1 MKMENEILS
10 KYTKTIMSEMKAGNK
25 ERANVFKLIKAK
37 MIEFVTRSDKPVLDA
52 KAEIVILNKMVKER
66 KDTATEYSKAGR
78 QELANQEL
86 FEANVISELLPKAAS
101 EEDIKNAISEYIT
114 SNGPCTMK
122 QMGAIIKYVK
132 SKFDNVD
139 GALTSKLVKES
150 LS

>member
-1 MKMENEILS
+1 MENEIIS
-10 KYTKTIMSEMKAGNK
+10 KYTKMVMGEMKAGNK
-25 ERANVFKLIKAK
+25 ERANVFKRIKAK
-37 MIEFVTRSDKPVLDA
+37 MMEFVTRADKPVLDT
-52 KAEIVILNKMVKER
+52 KAEITILNKMVKER

-101 EEDIKNAISEYIT
+101 DEDIKNAISEYIT

>member
-1 MKMENEILS
+1 MENEIIS
-10 KYTKTIMSEMKAGNK
+10 KYTKSIMIEMKAGNK

-37 MIEFVTRSDKPVLDA
+37 MMEFVTRSDKPVLDT
-52 KAEIVILNKMVKER
+52 KAEITILNKMLKER
-66 KDTATEYSKAGR
+66 NDTAAEYFKAGR

-86 FEANVISELLPKAAS
+86 FEANIISELLPKAAS
-101 EEDIKNAISEYIT
+101 EEEIKNAISEYIT
-114 SNGPCTMK
+114 SNGPCTIK

-150 LS
+150 LN

>member
-1 MKMENEILS
+1 MG
-10 KYTKTIMSEMKAGNK
+10 EMKAGNK

-37 MIEFVTRSDKPVLDA
+37 MMEFVTRADKPVLDT
-52 KAEIVILNKMVKER
+52 KAEIVILNKMMKER

-101 EEDIKNAISEYIT
+101 EEDIKNAISEYIA
-114 SNGPCTMK
+114 SNGPCTIK

-150 LS
+150 LI

>member
-1 MKMENEILS
+1 MENEIIS
-10 KYTKTIMSEMKAGNK
+10 KYTKTIMGEMKAGNK

-37 MIEFVTRSDKPVLDA
+37 MMEFVTRSDKPVLDV
-52 KAEIVILNKMVKER
+52 KAEITILNKMVKER

-101 EEDIKNAISEYIT
+101 EEDIKKAISEYIS
-114 SNGPCTMK
+114 SNGPCTIK
-122 QMGAIIKYVK
+122 QMGAIIKHVK
-132 SKFDNVD
+132 SNFDNVD

>member
-1 MKMENEILS
+1 MENEILS
-10 KYTKTIMSEMKAGNK
+10 KYTKIVMGEMKAGNK

-37 MIEFVTRSDKPVLDA
+37 MMEFVTRSDKPVLDT

-66 KDTATEYSKAGR
+66 KDTAAEYSKAGR

-101 EEDIKNAISEYIT
+101 EEDIKNAISEYIA

-150 LS
+150 LI

>member
-1 MKMENEILS
+1 MENEILS
-10 KYTKTIMSEMKAGNK
+10 KYTKMVMGEMKAGNK

-37 MIEFVTRSDKPVLDA
+37 MMEFVTRADKPVLDT
-52 KAEIVILNKMVKER
+52 KAEITILNKMVKER
-66 KDTATEYSKAGR
+66 KDTAAEYSKAGR

-101 EEDIKNAISEYIT
+101 DEDIKNAISEYIA

-150 LS
+150 LI

>member
-1 MKMENEILS
+1 MG
-10 KYTKTIMSEMKAGNK
+10 EMKAGNK

-37 MIEFVTRSDKPVLDA
+37 MMEFVTRSDKPVLDT
-52 KAEIVILNKMVKER
+52 KAEIVILNKMMKER

-101 EEDIKNAISEYIT
+101 EEDIKNAISEYIA

-150 LS
+150 LI

>member
-1 MKMENEILS
+1 MKMENEILT
-10 KYTKTIMSEMKAGNK
+10 KYTKMVMGEMKAGNK

-37 MIEFVTRSDKPVLDA
+37 MMEFMTRSDKPILDT

-66 KDTATEYSKAGR
+66 KDTAKEYSKAGR

-101 EEDIKNAISEYIT
+101 EEDIKNVISEYIA
-114 SNGPCTMK
+114 SNGPCAMK

-150 LS
+150 LI

>member
-1 MKMENEILS
+1 MENEIIN
-10 KYTKTIMSEMKAGNK
+10 KYTKSIMSEMKAGNK

-37 MIEFVTRSDKPVLDA
+37 MMEFVTRSDKPVLDT
-52 KAEIVILNKMVKER
+52 KAEIAILNKMLKER
-66 KDTATEYSKAGR
+66 KDTALEYSKAGR

-86 FEANVISELLPKAAS
+86 FEANIISELLPKAAS

-114 SNGPCTMK
+114 SNGPCTIK
-122 QMGAIIKYVK
+122 QMGVIIKYVK

>member
-1 MKMENEILS
+1 MENEIIS
-10 KYTKTIMSEMKAGNK
+10 KYTKSIMSEMKSGNK

-37 MIEFVTRSDKPVLDA
+37 MMEFVTRSDKPVLDT
-52 KAEIVILNKMVKER
+52 KAEIAILNKMLKER
-66 KDTATEYSKAGR
+66 NDTAAEYSKAGR

-86 FEANVISELLPKAAS
+86 FEANIISELLPKAAS
-101 EEDIKNAISEYIT
+101 EEDIKNAISKYIA
-114 SNGPCTMK
+114 SNGPCTIK

-150 LS
+150 LN